1 MKDQGMP
8 LGDFRFGFAYEPCS
22 QDLKTRMAALNT
34 VTGAQIRAN
43 LTRAVREAEIA
54 RLEVI
59 DQREK
64 AQMRAE
70 AHDRIGQSM
79 ALAA

>member
-1 MKDQGMP
+1 M
-8 LGDFRFGFAYEPCS
+8 
-22 QDLKTRMAALNT
+22 
-34 VTGAQIRAN
+34 
-43 LTRAVREAEIA
+43 A

-59 DQREK
+59 DQRVK

-79 ALAA
+79 ALAALFYEIQPN